1 MNKDEAKAKLAAYE
15 KQMKID
21 ELSERT
27 IKKYLFDVKQWLDSQ
42 DKKINMESMLAYKQS
57 LTKTYA
63 VSSVNSKLISVNRY
77 LKWLK
82 YDELILKTQRMQPK
96 TDIENIISKEEYS
109 RMLDFAKRTNRM
121 KMYYVMRTIAMTGIR
136 IGELKYITVSALEN
150 GRAEVYNKGK
160 YRMIYISR
168 TLSEELLEYCKA
180 CGIAEGIVF
189 HGRNK
194 GNNISAVGVW
204 KNMKSIAEKSNVPSE
219 KAYPHSLRH
228 LFAKTYMEKVGDVTE
243 LSDLLGHSRLETT
256 WIYTRT
262 TSEEKRRRLERLD
275 L

>member
-1 MNKDEAKAKLAAYE
+1 MNKDEAKAKLVAYE

-63 VSSVNSKLISVNRY
+63 VSSINSKLISVNRY
-77 LKWLK
+77 LKWLR

-168 TLSEELLEYCKA
+168 TLSEELLEYCKD

>member
-1 MNKDEAKAKLAAYE
+1 MNKDEAKAKLVAYE

-63 VSSVNSKLISVNRY
+63 VSSINSKLISVNRY

-168 TLSEELLEYCKA
+168 TLSEELLEYCKD